1 MPDFS
6 ASSSA
11 APVAMPITGLRV
23 AGLDLI
29 RGEQQLAHQLRFT
42 VAAGTALV
50 VVGANGSGKS
60 TLLRCIAGLLPFER
74 GSIELEGRGETPIAV
89 LSHYLGHQE
98 AMKPALT
105 VGENLIFWAQ
115 MLHSEGA
122 GTAAGLAPA
131 AALERFGLAHVV
143 DTPAGYLSAGQRR
156 RAALARLLVVS
167 RPLWL
172 LDEPTAALD
181 AASVKK
187 LTEVMAGHLNAGGLI
202 VAATHDE
209 LGIAAQTLRLGE
221 QVGEQIDEED
231 GP

>member
-1 MPDFS
+1 M
-6 ASSSA
+6 
-11 APVAMPITGLRV
+11 
-23 AGLDLI
+23 
-29 RGEQQLAHQLRFT
+29 RGEQLLARDLHFT
-42 VAAGTALV
+42 VAAGAALT

-74 GSIELEGRGETPIAV
+74 GRIELSGNGDAPIAV

-105 VGENLIFWAQ
+105 VGENLTFWAA
-115 MLHSEGA
+115 MLRQGA
-122 GTAAGLAPA
+122 GDSVPSGAVHDLAPTE
-131 AALERFGLAHVV
+131 ALDRFGLAHVV

-181 AASVKK
+181 AASVRK
-187 LTEVMAGHLNAGGLI
+187 LADVMAGHLKGGGLI

-209 LGIAAQTLRLGE
+209 LGIAAQTLRLGTP
-221 QVGEQIDEED
+221 VGEDH
-231 GP
+231 GR

>member
-1 MPDFS
+1 M
-6 ASSSA
+6 
-11 APVAMPITGLRV
+11 T
-23 AGLDLI
+23 GLDLV
-29 RGEQQLAHQLRFT
+29 RGEQLLARDLSFT
-42 VAAGTALV
+42 VAAGTALT

-60 TLLRCIAGLLPFER
+60 TLLRAIAGLLPFER
-74 GSIELEGRGETPIAV
+74 GRIDFSGQGDAPIAV
-89 LSHYLGHQE
+89 VSHYLGHQE

-105 VGENLIFWAQ
+105 VGENLTFWAT
-115 MLHSEGA
+115 MLRQGATESGGASEVHD
-122 GTAAGLAPA
+122 LPPV
-131 AALERFGLAHVV
+131 AALERFDLAHVV

-187 LTEVMAGHLNAGGLI
+187 LTEVMAGHLNGGGLI

-209 LGIAAQTLRLGE
+209 LGIAAQTLRLGAP
-221 QVGEQIDEED
+221 VGEDD

>member
-1 MPDFS
+1 
-6 ASSSA
+6 
-11 APVAMPITGLRV
+11 MPITGLRV

-29 RGEQQLAHQLRFT
+29 RGEQRLAHQLTFT

-60 TLLRCIAGLLPFER
+60 TLLRCIAGLLPFES

-105 VGENLIFWAQ
+105 VGENLRFWAD
-115 MLHSEGA
+115 MLRSEA
-122 GTAAGLAPA
+122 PEGLAPA

>member
-1 MPDFS
+1 M
-6 ASSSA
+6 
-11 APVAMPITGLRV
+11 RV
-23 AGLDLI
+23 AGLDLV
-29 RGEQQLAHQLRFT
+29 RGEQHLAAQLTFT
-42 VAAGTALV
+42 VEAGTALA

-60 TLLRCIAGLLPFER
+60 TLLRCIAGLLPFEQ
-74 GSIELEGRGETPIAV
+74 GSVEVLGAEIPGSGDAPIAA

-105 VGENLIFWAQ
+105 VGENLRFWAT
-115 MLHSEGA
+115 MLRQEAGNAGA
-122 GTAAGLAPA
+122 GEAASQGEDLTPV
-131 AALERFGLAHVV
+131 AALERFDLAHVV

-167 RPLWL
+167 RPIWL

-187 LTEVMAGHLNAGGLI
+187 LTEVMAAHLNGGGLI
-202 VAATHDE
+202 VAATHDQ
-209 LGIAAQTLRLGE
+209 LGIAVHELRLGE
-221 QVGEQIDEED
+221 DA

>member
-6 ASSSA
+6 AHSSA
-11 APVAMPITGLRV
+11 APVAPPIAGLYV

-29 RGEQQLAHQLRFT
+29 RGEQQLARQLTFT

-74 GSIELEGRGETPIAV
+74 GSIELEGRGEMPIAA
-89 LSHYLGHQE
+89 LAHYLGHQE

-105 VGENLIFWAQ
+105 VGENLHFWAR
-115 MLHSEGA
+115 MLRSEGA
-122 GTAAGLAPA
+122 GAAEGLAQGLAPA

-221 QVGEQIDEED
+221 QIDEED